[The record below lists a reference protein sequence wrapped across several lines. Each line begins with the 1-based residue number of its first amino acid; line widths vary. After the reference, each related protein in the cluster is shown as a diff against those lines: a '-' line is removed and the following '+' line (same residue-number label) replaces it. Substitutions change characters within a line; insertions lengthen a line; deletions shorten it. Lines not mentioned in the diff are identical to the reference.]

1 MRVQLKPQ
9 ALQNLRIQQNKNL
22 IKHRKRIKNLPVSN
36 APNPF
41 AFGSKQALAKS
52 VKKVMKA
59 LPVDRLRQM
68 EVIQNITEKLGLL
81 SKTKFTRNVRCL
93 PSATRTE
100 VLKFYNRDD
109 ISWQAPGKRDTV
121 TVKNDNGQ
129 KTTYQTRILLLNLR
143 EVYQLFLDENP
154 NVEISQSSFKD
165 LRPVNVCIRSS
176 MPHRV

>member
-1 MRVQLKPQ
+1 MALTGAERIRQWRERKKKQGVYEAMKKSDRLRKRLMRVQLKPQ

-41 AFGSKQALAKS
+41 AFGSKQTLAKS

-93 PSATRTE
+93 PSAT
-100 VLKFYNRDD
+100 
-109 ISWQAPGKRDTV
+109 
-121 TVKNDNGQ
+121 
-129 KTTYQTRILLLNLR
+129 
-143 EVYQLFLDENP
+143 
-154 NVEISQSSFKD
+154 
-165 LRPVNVCIRSS
+165 
-176 MPHRV
+176 